1 MACRYL
7 LASLLTFFTAT
18 CATAAD
24 WRPERPI
31 KITVPYAAGGSADVI
46 ARVVAQR
53 IRTELGQPVIVENK
67 PGAGTI
73 IGAMAVAKAP
83 ADGYSL
89 LLATSTTMSIAPL
102 VQKQIPYSPSQ
113 FVPVAGFMSVP
124 FMVLVNKDLPVNT
137 VQDLVAL
144 SRSKPGVL
152 NYGTLGTGTSNHVLG
167 ALLSTA
173 AGDSMVAV
181 HYTSA
186 GPALIGLERGDIH
199 VYFDGIPTSVHK
211 VASGQYKGI
220 AVTSKTRI
228 PGVSNVPTVF
238 EQGFPQVGLSVWY
251 GLVAPADTP
260 ANIIST
266 LNAAVRAAISDP
278 DVTAQI
284 TRDGTQP
291 LLLDPQ
297 AFQRLIDQDASSW
310 RTAFST
316 LQLKLD

>member
-7 LASLLTFFTAT
+7 LATLVTLFTAT

-24 WRPERPI
+24 WTPERPI
-31 KITVPYAAGGSADVI
+31 TITVPYAAGGSADVI

-53 IRTELGQPVIVENK
+53 IRIELGQPVIIENK

-73 IGAMAVAKAP
+73 IGAMTVAKAP
-83 ADGYSL
+83 ADGYNL

-102 VQKQIPYSPSQ
+102 VQKKIPYSPSQ
-113 FVPVAGFMSVP
+113 FMPVAGFMSVP
-124 FMVLVNKDLPVNT
+124 FMVLVNKDLPVNS
-137 VQDLVAL
+137 VQDLIAL
-144 SRSKPGVL
+144 SRGKPGVL
-152 NYGTLGTGTSNHVLG
+152 NYGTLGTGASNHVLG
-167 ALLSTA
+167 ALLSKV

-199 VYFDGIPTSVHK
+199 VYFDGIPTSIHK

-220 AVTSKTRI
+220 AVTSKSRI
-228 PGVSNVPTVF
+228 PGVPKVPTVF

-251 GLVAPADTP
+251 GLVAPAGTP
-260 ANIIST
+260 ENIVFT
-266 LNAAVRAAISDP
+266 LNSAVRAAIADP

-284 TRDGTQP
+284 TRDGAQP
-291 LLLDPQ
+291 LLLDPPS
-297 AFQRLIDQDASSW
+297 FQQLIDADASAW